1 MKYSPAIIY
10 WVPIL
15 QLLFIVNVNNL
26 AVGFIFHNSCLP
38 LDYFVDTL
46 VTADGINKTT
56 QWEKYENNI
65 EF

>member
-1 MKYSPAIIY
+1 M
-10 WVPIL
+10 
-15 QLLFIVNVNNL
+15 
-26 AVGFIFHNSCLP
+26 

-56 QWEKYENNI
+56 HWEKYDNNI